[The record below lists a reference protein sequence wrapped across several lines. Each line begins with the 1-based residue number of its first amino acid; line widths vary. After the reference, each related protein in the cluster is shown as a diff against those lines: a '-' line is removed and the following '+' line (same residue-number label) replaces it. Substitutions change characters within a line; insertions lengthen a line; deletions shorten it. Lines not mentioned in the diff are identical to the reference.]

1 MAHKNAS
8 RAAAAVSVVLIC
20 LLPLT
25 ENAYYLRLLT
35 TMGMYVAL
43 GMGLNVMIGL
53 SGLLDMGYMG
63 FFAVGAYARALLAS
77 PQLGI
82 HLPFGVTLCIA
93 VAAGLLLSLA
103 VGIPTLRL
111 RGDYLA
117 IVTMGF
123 SELIR
128 LMLLN
133 LDRPV
138 NITNGPNGIIRV
150 DPISLMGTRFD
161 SPAANYYLIL
171 GLAALAYVAYTR
183 LDGSILGLRLRAVR
197 DDHIAAE
204 SLGVD
209 VAKYRVLA
217 FAIGSVFA
225 TTSGAFFASWQGAV
239 FPQNFSLG
247 ELITLYCMV
256 ILGGAGNPKGTLLG
270 VAILAV
276 VPEFLRGYSVYRMLI
291 YGAMLVIFMAVRPG
305 GILGATRARPVRR
318 TPRSSREPRTP
329 NAPASCEDPSV
340 PALEVRN
347 INRTYGGLRAVSDL
361 SFSVR
366 RGEILSIIGPNG
378 AGKTT
383 LLNIISGVT
392 RPTSG
397 DCLICGENVTRLP
410 PHTIYRKKL
419 SRTFQ
424 NLRLFDSMTAEEN
437 VLVAV
442 RSGFDVSGL
451 QDSAPQAAAGSLDYV
466 RRKQLEMRRALA
478 GDPTILLLDEPA
490 AGVPADER
498 ERLTAEILSLKNAG
512 KAVVLVEHRMDLVM
526 RVSDRVIVLDSG
538 RKIAE
543 GTPAEVAS
551 DRVVRE
557 VYLGM
562 DEGAQGERIQS
573 RTPRPQTGEAPLLY
587 LSGVEASYGAV
598 QALKGVDMS
607 VYPGEA
613 VAVLG
618 ANGAGK
624 STLLRAVMGG
634 TGGHRGTIRFS
645 GKSIGFVPEGR
656 RVFSGMTV
664 EENLRLGASSRQ
676 DGDCECD
683 LESVYSLFGQL
694 STRRKQAAGTL
705 SGGEQQM
712 LALGRALMARP
723 SLLLLDEPSMGLSPV
738 AARSVY
744 RALAHLRDTGVTILL
759 VEQNAE
765 LALELCDRGYV
776 LRDGAVVAEGTPSQL
791 SFGDNLYSAYMAV
804 DQMQNHS

>member
-1 MAHKNAS
+1 MAHKGVS
-8 RAAAAVSVVLIC
+8 TAAATVIAILIC
-20 LLPLT
+20 LLPVT
-25 ENAYYLRLLT
+25 GNAYYLRLLT

-63 FFAVGAYARALLAS
+63 FFAVGAYTRALLAS

-82 HLPFGVTLCIA
+82 HLPFGVALCIA

-138 NITNGPNGIIRV
+138 NITNGPNGIIRI
-150 DPISLMGTRFD
+150 DPISLMGIRFD

-171 GLAALAYVAYTR
+171 CLAALAYVAYLR

-197 DDHIAAE
+197 DDRIAAE
-204 SLGVD
+204 SLGID
-209 VAKYRVLA
+209 AARYRVLA
-217 FAIGSVFA
+217 LAIGSVFA
-225 TTSGAFFASWQGAV
+225 TISGVFFASWQGAV

-256 ILGGAGNPKGTLLG
+256 ILGGVGNPKGTLLG
-270 VAILAV
+270 VSILAA

-291 YGAMLVIFMAVRPG
+291 YGAILVIFMAVRPG
-305 GILGATRARPVRR
+305 GILGAARARLVRR
-318 TPRSSREPRTP
+318 TPRSSANPRTSG
-329 NAPASCEDPSV
+329 APARSEDPSA

-347 INRTYGGLRAVSDL
+347 ISRAYGGLRAVSDL

-366 RGEILSIIGPNG
+366 RGEVLSIIGPNG

-397 DCLICGENVTRLP
+397 DCLIYGENVTRLP
-410 PHTIYRKKL
+410 PHAIYRKGL

-424 NLRLFDSMTAEEN
+424 NLRLFDSLTAEEN

-442 RSGFDVSGL
+442 GSRLDVNGL
-451 QDSAPQAAAGSLDYV
+451 QDIASEAAGSLDYV
-466 RRKQLEMRRALA
+466 RRKQLEMRRAMA
-478 GDPTILLLDEPA
+478 GDPAILLLDEPA
-490 AGVPADER
+490 AGVQADER
-498 ERLTAEILSLKNAG
+498 EHLAEQILSLRDAG
-512 KAVVLVEHRMDLVM
+512 KAIVLVEHRMDLVM
-526 RVSDRVIVLDSG
+526 QVSDRVIVLDGG

-543 GTPAEVAS
+543 GTPAEVAA

-562 DEGAQGERIQS
+562 DEGAEGKRIQI
-573 RTPRPQTGEAPLLY
+573 RTPRPQTGDAPLLC
-587 LSGVEASYGAV
+587 LSAVQASYGGV

-624 STLLRAVMGG
+624 STLLRVIMGG
-634 TGGHRGTIRFS
+634 FGGHKGTIRFS
-645 GKSIGFVPEGR
+645 GRNMGFVPEGR

-676 DGDCECD
+676 GGDCERD

-694 STRRKQAAGTL
+694 SSRRKQAAGTL

-712 LALGRALMARP
+712 LALGRALMAKP

-738 AARSVY
+738 AARTVY
-744 RALAHLRDTGVTILL
+744 DTLAHLRDTGVTILL

-765 LALELCDRGYV
+765 LALGLCDRGYV
-776 LRDGAVVAEGTPSQL
+776 LRDGCVVAEGTPSQL

-804 DQMQNHS
+804 DQMRSHS